1 MVGEEED
8 EQYPDDERQAEEA
21 AGADGLPVAVADHRR
36 GTAGGQADE
45 AAIDAHGGD
54 CGDEGGQEKAGS
66 EDAVY
71 GAKQGTG
78 GDGEEQGERKA
89 GAEGKGLGADHAGD
103 GDDGADGEIN
113 FAEKDDPGHAEG
125 GDGDDGDLLEDVHE
139 VRQRQEAAVAE
150 GEDGAEDDE
159 GDDDA
164 AVLAHQ
170 AVQGGVKGWG

>member
-1 MVGEEED
+1 MME
-8 EQYPDDERQAEEA
+8 PTERSIS
-21 AGADGLPVAVADHRR
+21 PRR
-36 GTAGGQADE
+36 MTQ
-45 AAIDAHGGD
+45 
-54 CGDEGGQEKAGS
+54 
-66 EDAVY
+66 
-71 GAKQGTG
+71 
-78 GDGEEQGERKA
+78 
-89 GAEGKGLGADHAGD
+89 
-103 GDDGADGEIN
+103 
-113 FAEKDDPGHAEG
+113 GHAEG